1 MKQKGPLEKMRIL
14 RPSLR
19 FAALVMLFHLTA
31 CTPPTTKFSAIWKDE
46 TYQARPEKIFV
57 VGASGGSSPRRDFED
72 EFVMALKVRGID
84 AVVSYTSIP
93 QMPAPVLV
101 DKDAIVVQAKA
112 VGADTVLINSL
123 IQRERKDV
131 WVDTNGTD
139 RYELYINTRLDV
151 YDVKTNR
158 MIMSVLAE
166 KRIYDDKP
174 YTGQLQSF
182 VRDLVNM
189 LFQQKL
195 F

>member
-1 MKQKGPLEKMRIL
+1 MRLL
-14 RPSLR
+14 RPSLQ
-19 FAALVMLFHLTA
+19 FAALVMLFLLIA
-31 CTPPTTKFSAIWKDE
+31 CTPPKTKFSAIWKDE

-57 VGASGGSSPRRDFED
+57 IGASGGSSQRRDFED
-72 EFVMALKVRGID
+72 EFVKALKIRGID

-93 QMPAPVLV
+93 QIPAEVLV
-101 DKDAIVVQAKA
+101 DKDALVVQAKA
-112 VGADTVLINSL
+112 AGADTVLITSI

-139 RYELYINTRLDV
+139 RYELYINTRTDV
-151 YDVKTNR
+151 YDVKSNR

-166 KRIYDDKP
+166 KRIYDDRP

-182 VRDLVNM
+182 VQDLVNM

>member
-1 MKQKGPLEKMRIL
+1 MRIL

-19 FAALVMLFHLTA
+19 FAPLAMLFLLIA
-31 CTPPTTKFSAIWKDE
+31 CTPPTTKFSDIWKDE
-46 TYQARPEKIFV
+46 TYQARPGKIFV
-57 VGASGGSSPRRDFED
+57 VGASQGSSPRRDFED

-93 QMPAPVLV
+93 QMPAPGLV
-101 DKDAIVVQAKA
+101 DKDAIMVQAKA

-166 KRIYDDKP
+166 KRIYDDRP